1 MNKLSFSLLW
11 RILVLHLVYISLVML
26 VVVPLFRHNPF
37 MVGKLYLLWWGLGLL
52 LLGFH
57 FITKQ
62 GLLYFLWGWR
72 LNKSEMFWKRLNIG
86 LVVLYVALGL
96 SSILVA
102 SLEPLK
108 VWVEFEPGAPLL
120 FYVLFVALAPWFFE
134 RVDKKRGM
142 TKIRLIVL
150 VCVRLIVLICVICLV
165 IGFAFLMRIDAVQDI
180 KAKMTEVTNSM
191 SHVASA
197 VTEYNQDLNSWP
209 HCDGV
214 IAIRTSLGLIIPT
227 NRISSITVTSP
238 RAEEVIITATIKGT
252 HPRVDG
258 KNLTLTGKRSERD
271 ILWVWGGTVPST
283 FVPKK

>member
-11 RILVLHLVYISLVML
+11 RILVLHLVYVSLVML
-26 VVVPLFRHNPF
+26 VAVPLFRDNPF
-37 MVGKLYLLWWGLGLL
+37 MAGKLYMLWWGLGLL

-57 FITKQ
+57 FLTKR

-96 SSILVA
+96 WSILVA
-102 SLEPLK
+102 SLAPLK
-108 VWVEFEPGAPLL
+108 VWVEFEPVAPLL

-150 VCVRLIVLICVICLV
+150 VCVRLIVLACVICLV
-165 IGFAFLMRIDAVQDI
+165 IGFAFLMRMEHVQDI

-197 VTEYNQDLNSWP
+197 VAAYHEDENTWP

-214 IAIRTSLGLIIPT
+214 IAIRTSLGVSIST
-227 NRISSITVTSP
+227 DRISSITVTSP
-238 RAEEVIITATIKGT
+238 RTEEIIITATITGIDL
-252 HPRVDG
+252 RVDG
-258 KNLTLTGKRSERD
+258 KNLTLTGKPSECGV
-271 ILWVWGGTVPST
+271 LWVWGGTVPST